1 MKEFSMNSV
10 MLRIVLS
17 VALLCGAAATQGKEM
32 NEPAP
37 DFTLKSRS
45 GENLRLEDFRGQV
58 VMLNFWASWCGPCRQ
73 EMPLM
78 DTIYEQYKDL
88 GFTVLA
94 VNVDENREE
103 AHRFLDKV
111 PVSYPILYDPESRV
125 SEQYNVQAMPTTV
138 MIDRNGK
145 ARFVHYGY
153 KPGYEDDYEK
163 QIRQLVRE

>member
-1 MKEFSMNSV
+1 MNNV
-10 MLRIVLS
+10 MLRMVLS
-17 VALLCGAAATQGKEM
+17 LSLIFGAAIAQGKEM

-37 DFTLKSRS
+37 DFTLKSRQ
-45 GENLRLEDFRGQV
+45 GDNLRLEDFRGQV

-103 AHRFLDKV
+103 ALRFLEKV
-111 PVSYPILYDPESRV
+111 PVSYPILYDPESQV

-138 MIDRNGK
+138 MIDRNGN

-153 KPGYEDDYEK
+153 KPGYEDDYEQ

>member
-1 MKEFSMNSV
+1 MKNM
-10 MLRIVLS
+10 MLPVLLS
-17 VALLCGAAATQGKEM
+17 LGLMVGAATTQAKEM

-78 DTIYEQYKDL
+78 DDIYEQYKDL

-138 MIDRNGK
+138 MIDRNGQ
-145 ARFVHYGY
+145 ARFLHYGY
-153 KPGYEDDYEK
+153 QPGYEDDYEK